1 MRNVS
6 SSSSVRRRTNTC
18 FIAVQTAFDTEHHA
32 AAGKAA
38 ENCSEVKCFS
48 KNSAYNT
55 RNQIDMHN
63 SQDKC
68 YGNVDNAHQRNQ
80 SRGCFDNALAA
91 AQQTIA
97 YKHCFYSADNPRS
110 SIRIIEAQSSKG
122 RLQIVRAQHIKATA
136 IGYNQSH
143 SKEHCQT
150 AAAQSSF
157 DVISRAAVA
166 AVRTTLLVNL
176 CQGAFNKSRSA
187 ADNSNNPHPEHS
199 TITAEA
205 DSCGNADNITGTYTG
220 RSRYHQS
227 LEG

>member
-6 SSSSVRRRTNTC
+6 CSSSVRSRTNTC
-18 FIAVQTAFDTEHHA
+18 FVAVQTAFDTEHHA
-32 AAGKAA
+32 AAGKAT

-55 RNQIDMHN
+55 GNQIDMHN
-63 SQDKC
+63 SKDKC
-68 YGNVDNAHQRNQ
+68 YRNVDNAHQRNQ
-80 SRGCFDNALAA
+80 SRGCFDNALAT
-91 AQQTIA
+91 AQQAIA
-97 YKHCFYSADNPRS
+97 YEHCFYCADNPGS
-110 SIRIIEAQSSKG
+110 CIRIIEAQSSKG
-122 RLQIVRAQHIKATA
+122 GLQIVGAQHIKAAA
-136 IGYNQSH
+136 IGYNQGQ
-143 SKEHCQT
+143 SKKHCQT

-157 DVISRAAVA
+157 DVVCRAAVA
-166 AVRTTLLVNL
+166 AVRTTFLVNL

-187 ADNSNNPHPEHS
+187 ANNSNNPHPEHS

-220 RSRYHQS
+220 CSRYHQS

>member
-1 MRNVS
+1 
-6 SSSSVRRRTNTC
+6 
-18 FIAVQTAFDTEHHA
+18 
-32 AAGKAA
+32 
-38 ENCSEVKCFS
+38 
-48 KNSAYNT
+48 
-55 RNQIDMHN
+55 MHN
-63 SQDKC
+63 SKDKC
-68 YGNVDNAHQRNQ
+68 YRNVDNAHQRNQ

-91 AQQTIA
+91 AQQAIA
-97 YKHCFYSADNPRS
+97 YEHSLYSADNPGS
-110 SIRIIEAQSSKG
+110 CIRIIEAQSSKG
-122 RLQIVRAQHIKATA
+122 RLQIIRTQHIKAAT

-166 AVRTTLLVNL
+166 AVRTTFLVNL
-176 CQGAFNKSRSA
+176 CQSAFNKSRSA

-205 DSCGNADNITGTYTG
+205 DCCGNADNITGTYTG